1 MTQLNVA
8 SKKGISSVD
17 IAILGAA
24 AVWGASYLASRELT
38 HFASLWGMMAIRFIL
53 AGAVLYLI
61 RFLRPVKF
69 SKTEVLSSLGIAV
82 TLATVMTVETT
93 GIYLTSATNSGLI
106 ISLSILFTPIIEGLV
121 SKFWMP
127 RMFYAS
133 AIGAIIGVG
142 ILISG
147 NGFTEPNLGD
157 LLMIVAAVL
166 RAVHTVSQGYF
177 THGKFTKGKKVDTT
191 NITIL
196 QLVFAGTFFLILD
209 PIGTANA
216 AATYGLREWLL
227 MGVLVIFC
235 TVYGFMA
242 MLWAIRK
249 TSASRVA
256 LLQGTE
262 PVWAVVIAVVIG
274 GELMSAIGWLGAA
287 VIIAACY
294 WGLGIENRAREARL
308 IK

>member
-1 MTQLNVA
+1 MQEKRGL
-8 SKKGISSVD
+8 SSVD

-24 AVWGASYLASRELT
+24 LVWGGSYLASRELT
-38 HFASLWGMMAIRFIL
+38 HFASLWGMMALRFIIAAAILL
-53 AGAVLYLI
+53 AI
-61 RFLRPVKF
+61 RAFKPVRF
-69 SKTEVLSSLGIAV
+69 SKIEILSAMGIAV

-106 ISLSILFTPIIEGLV
+106 ISLSILFTPLIEGLV

-127 RMFYAS
+127 RMFYVS
-133 AIGAIIGVG
+133 AIGAILGVA

-166 RAVHTVSQGYF
+166 RAVHTVSQSFF
-177 THGKFTKGKKVDTT
+177 THGKFTRGKSVDTT
-191 NITIL
+191 NVTIL
-196 QLVFAGTFFLILD
+196 SLFITGIFFFVLDPAGTVL
-209 PIGTANA
+209 A
-216 AATYGLREWLL
+216 AQTYGVREWVL
-227 MGVLVIFC
+227 MGTLVLFS
-235 TVYGFMA
+235 TVYGFIV

-262 PVWAVVIAVVIG
+262 PVWAVIIAVLLG
-274 GELMSAIGWLGAA
+274 GELMNAIGWLGAA

-294 WGLGIENRAREARL
+294 WGLGIENRAREARML
-308 IK
+308 TSRAN